1 MTIGRMRS
9 WDTSCGRVG
18 CKFRWNNSAQIIWR
32 KYTVPSWLRL
42 IGYKMKNYESG
53 TRIKMTTI
61 GNRERIAW
69 IFCFRKW
76 KFQQINGVTLSQ
88 MWQSGHCHTM
98 SEKKND
104 RWTKYLANYTNSYNS
119 IIIVKTNETGVGVLP
134 EIILR
139 RLKSLRSPSTSPPPP
154 WVAILY
160 IYHRKRKKSHHP
172 KIEIIQ
178 IHSANL

>member
-1 MTIGRMRS
+1 
-9 WDTSCGRVG
+9 
-18 CKFRWNNSAQIIWR
+18 
-32 KYTVPSWLRL
+32 
-42 IGYKMKNYESG
+42 
-53 TRIKMTTI
+53 MTTI

-160 IYHRKRKKSHHP
+160 IYHRKEKSHTIRKLRLYKFIRPTYSHP
-172 KIEIIQ
+172 LCGWWLIVSTKLYIWAISYCHFWDCISVFFVHLSTDSF
-178 IHSANL
+178 IPVA